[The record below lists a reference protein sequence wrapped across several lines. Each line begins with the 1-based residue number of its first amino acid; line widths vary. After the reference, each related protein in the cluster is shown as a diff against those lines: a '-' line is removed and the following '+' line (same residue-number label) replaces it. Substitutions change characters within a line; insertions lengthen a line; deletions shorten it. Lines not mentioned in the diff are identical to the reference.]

1 MSTDDGKVKPVIIT
15 NMPELPYIRVV
26 RWFLS
31 REVLTYLATAFVTV
45 IPFVLTKLGTLGFSD
60 TQLLFWTI
68 TVMLVQ
74 QGASTYLKA
83 TQKVPTVTGSK
94 AAVAAAKENAPE
106 PSP

>member
-31 REVLTYLATAFVTV
+31 REVLTYEATAIVTV
-45 IPFVLTKLGTLGFSD
+45 VPLVLTKLGTLGFTD
-60 TQLLFWTI
+60 LQLLIWTVA
-68 TVMLVQ
+68 VMLVQ

-83 TQKVPTVTGSK
+83 TAKVPTVTGSK
-94 AAVAAAKENAPE
+94 AAVAAAKENTPE